1 MQKEY
6 YEVLLIIGLC
16 CLITFGIR
24 LIPFVF
30 LRGDKV
36 PPMVVYLGRFLPPAI
51 MMILIIYCLRS
62 ISFYETPYGIPE
74 LLSIGACLLMLRI
87 RRDTVL
93 SIAAGTLIYMMLIRL
108 MI

>member
-16 CLITFGIR
+16 CLITLGIR

-62 ISFYETPYGIPE
+62 ISFCKPPYGIPE

>member
-30 LRGDKV
+30 NITAGEQIDSD
-36 PPMVVYLGRFLPPAI
+36 I
-51 MMILIIYCLRS
+51 MTTFFPVRS
-62 ISFYETPYGIPE
+62 
-74 LLSIGACLLMLRI
+74 
-87 RRDTVL
+87 
-93 SIAAGTLIYMMLIRL
+93 
-108 MI
+108 